1 MTLSFWKDALVRAVK
16 TFAQVVLALLGTGY
30 VGITS
35 LDWAHLLGVASTAAL
50 ASVLTSVVSLSNV
63 GTPSSTDP
71 EPLVIPAVPLSGV
84 VPDLTPRVE
93 VVPAPESTP
102 TV

>member
-1 MTLSFWKDALVRAVK
+1 MTLSFWKDAAVRAVK

-50 ASVLTSVVSLSNV
+50 ASVLTSVSSLSTV
-63 GTPSSTDP
+63 GSKPDTGA
-71 EPLVIPAVPLSGV
+71 LVIPSAPVSGV
-84 VPDLTPRVE
+84 VPDLPIPEATPAV
-93 VVPAPESTP
+93 
-102 TV
+102 

>member
-1 MTLSFWKDALVRAVK
+1 MTLSFWKDAAVRAIK

-50 ASVLTSVVSLSNV
+50 ASVLTSVSSLSTV
-63 GTPSSTDP
+63 GRTTPNTVTVTVPDTPASGIVPDVPTP
-71 EPLVIPAVPLSGV
+71 ETTPAV
-84 VPDLTPRVE
+84 
-93 VVPAPESTP
+93 
-102 TV
+102 

>member
-1 MTLSFWKDALVRAVK
+1 MTLAFWKDAAVRAVK

-30 VGITS
+30 VGITT
-35 LDWAHLLGVASTAAL
+35 LDWTHLLGVASTAAL

-63 GTPSSTDP
+63 GAGGRRKARGRPYRDDSVRTGASATAP
-71 EPLVIPAVPLSGV
+71 PLDMP
-84 VPDLTPRVE
+84 T
-93 VVPAPESTP
+93 PESTP